1 MEREDIL
8 GYLELFRELGLLF
21 EDEEIAHL
29 MRAHIHK
36 TFTDYSLGQLFKIFK
51 LHSNNFYRDDP
62 ETIRVIEDAIK
73 IRVSEPEQRAQVV
86 ASEVR
91 DLIEGLRLHTS
102 FNKRLDASLR
112 TIIKS
117 TPVLD
122 TDKRLFVQFVTYAAD
137 FESKVDDALKAKL
150 ASALEIHATALTL
163 QDKVHL
169 KLYGQGIFS

>member
-1 MEREDIL
+1 MERVDIL

-21 EDEEIAHL
+21 EDEELAHL
-29 MRAHIHK
+29 MRAHIQK
-36 TFTDYSLGQLFKIFK
+36 TFSDYSLGQLFKVFK
-51 LHSNNFYRDDP
+51 LHSNSFYRDDP

-73 IRVSEPEQRAQVV
+73 IRVSEPDQRAQVV
-86 ASEVR
+86 AADVR
-91 DLIEGLRLHTS
+91 DLIEGLRLHIS

-122 TDKRLFVQFVTYAAD
+122 ADKRLFVQFVTYAGD
-137 FESKVDDALKAKL
+137 FETKCDDALRAKL
-150 ASALEIHATALTL
+150 KSALDTHAAALTV

-169 KLYGQGIFS
+169 KLYG